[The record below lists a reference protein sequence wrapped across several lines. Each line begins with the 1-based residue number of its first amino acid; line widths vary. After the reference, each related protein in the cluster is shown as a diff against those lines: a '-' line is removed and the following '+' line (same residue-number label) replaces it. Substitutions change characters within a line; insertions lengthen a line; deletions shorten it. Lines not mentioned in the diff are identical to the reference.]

1 MEIAPGRV
9 ATIHFF
15 LTDNEGNLL
24 DSSEEF
30 GPLTF
35 VHGKSKVLP
44 ALEKK
49 LSGKQKGDKFETTL
63 SPEEAYGAFDQTLL
77 KEFSAESLP
86 GRVRKIEI
94 GTLFETKRDNKEVLM
109 RVVKI
114 QGNKV
119 FLDGNHPFAGKK
131 LHYTGKVLEVREATV
146 EELKSGFAFS

>member
-15 LTDNEGNLL
+15 LADEEGNLL

-35 VHGKSKVLP
+35 VYGKSKVFP

-49 LSGKQKGDKFETTL
+49 LLGKQKGDKFEATF
-63 SPEEAYGAFDQTLL
+63 SPEEAYGEIDIALL
-77 KEFSAESLP
+77 KEFSIDSFP
-86 GRVRKIEI
+86 SGSQKIEI
-94 GTLFETKRDNKEVLM
+94 GTIFETKHDDREVLM

-114 QGNKV
+114 EGNKV
-119 FLDGNHPFAGKK
+119 FLDGNHPFAGKR
-131 LHYTGKVLEVREATV
+131 LYYTGKVLEVREATV